1 MYNSGFILVYRDETE
16 DWLFQ
21 DPQLYHWWLYLRMKA
36 TPKPCVQTVG
46 RTRIRTTLNYGEFA
60 TTVSYLARVW
70 DADERTVSSFL
81 DLLEQDGR
89 ISIRREKNNIS
100 IINIKEY
107 VRFSPPAG
115 YFAKGVR
122 RDMQHG
128 SATAMPNET
137 VNEMEVE
144 MEGEMSHGMQG
155 EVQAPMGPNKII
167 LEEEKIKIS
176 SSSST
181 RERELEFF
189 EELKA
194 SPITL
199 EEMAKNF
206 GLPDVSS
213 VLAELEK
220 FKSYLLPSGKRHKDF
235 ADFKIHFMNWHRRT
249 AQNEQSK
256 KYQNGRNEE
265 KQGGRRGSAADRRG
279 SEGSAQSADD
289 YDAPFPTEG

>member
-1 MYNSGFILVYRDETE
+1 MYS
-16 DWLFQ
+16 
-21 DPQLYHWWLYLRMKA
+21 
-36 TPKPCVQTVG
+36 
-46 RTRIRTTLNYGEFA
+46 TTI
-60 TTVSYLARVW
+60 SYLSRVW
-70 DADERTVSSFL
+70 EADERTVSSFL

-89 ISIRREKNNIS
+89 ISIRKENGIS
-100 IINIKEY
+100 IINITEY

-115 YFAKGVR
+115 YFTKGMR
-122 RDMQHG
+122 RGIHKEMTPEMQFG
-128 SATAMPNET
+128 MADKT
-137 VNEMEVE
+137 EVE
-144 MEGEMSHGMQG
+144 MTGDMPG
-155 EVQAPMGPNKII
+155 EVHVDMQTEVPTNKII
-167 LEEEKIKIS
+167 LEEEKIKNS

-206 GLPDVSS
+206 GYPDVAS
-213 VLAELEK
+213 VLVELEK

-249 AQNEQSK
+249 VQNEQSK
-256 KYQNGRNEE
+256 KYQNGKNEE

>member
-1 MYNSGFILVYRDETE
+1 MYNSGFTLIYRDETE

-21 DPQLYHWWLYLRMKA
+21 DPQLYHWWIYLRMKA

-46 RTRIRTTLNYGEFA
+46 KTRIRAILNYGDFA

-81 DLLEQDGR
+81 DLMEKDGR
-89 ISIRREKNNIS
+89 ISIRKENGIS
-100 IINIKEY
+100 IISIKEY

-115 YFAKGVR
+115 YFSKGIR
-122 RDMQHG
+122 RNMRH
-128 SATAMPNET
+128 
-137 VNEMEVE
+137 EMEVE
-144 MEGEMSHGMQG
+144 MTNETVIERISAMEETMPTEMPTEVQG
-155 EVQAPMGPNKII
+155 ETLPNKII
-167 LEEEKIKIS
+167 LEEEKIKNS
-176 SSSST
+176 ASSST

-189 EELKA
+189 EKLKA

-206 GLPDVSS
+206 GLPDVSA
-213 VLAELEK
+213 VLCELEK
-220 FKSYLLPSGKRHKDF
+220 FKNYLLPSGKRHNDF
-235 ADFKIHFMNWHRRT
+235 ADFKIHFMNWHRCT
-249 AQNEQSK
+249 TQNEQSK

-265 KQGGRRGSAADRRG
+265 KQGGRRGSAESRRG

-289 YDAPFPTEG
+289 YDAPFPTE